1 MVRIIPTIS
10 ENVSANIVVENLAKT
25 DEILLNILKDE
36 KAQSRKPTIYHKLSY
51 FLTMRMMIA
60 VLMSSC
66 LMALSVTTTNLAGS
80 LVCMVVKDDENMA
93 NSRITRYQNGMEK
106 GLNVSE
112 RITHS
117 CSPNIMSK
125 IGMKFDERPDSEHL
139 SQLNANGNQNYIEIR
154 SCHAD
159 ERLNWTMLQQ
169 GMVLC
174 AQNIGSLFMLVVGPQ
189 ADRLNGK
196 WTVAVA
202 LFVTIISNM
211 ILPLFAAKHF
221 IFAIIAR
228 ILCGIAD
235 AFLTPSISSM
245 IVRWFPPKERSF
257 AIGFITGGRQIGSL
271 LILPVSG
278 WVCLRKDT
286 FGGWKFTFYIS
297 AIIAALML
305 LIWLIMSADKPS
317 KHYFVKNEEKMYILR
332 KISEESL
339 GKRKERKNTPWKELL
354 ISRPFI
360 MGILAVVCQEYPLVI
375 TTTLLPIYMKEV
387 LHLSD
392 VRSTLYSALPLLA
405 LWISKNLSSSLSSCL
420 SARKNGCCVMKRT
433 ILVKSFNGIGSA
445 GLAFGLFIIPLITH
459 DMQALIVVCI
469 ANAFAGLHTPGVFTA
484 LLQIGPA
491 YTGSIT
497 GIAFSAGHIANI
509 VNKLT
514 NGLILHSWSGSDSQW
529 KLLYTISAI
538 VAFLPVIFFTLWGS
552 ADLQSWAI
560 PKLREKESAGSEKK
574 DMNMNI
580 SKTAETISSAY
591 HAETLPTPV

>member
-1 MVRIIPTIS
+1 MSGSHRMVRIVPTVSEIVSRSIS
-10 ENVSANIVVENLAKT
+10 VE
-25 DEILLNILKDE
+25 DHEILPDSTKDE
-36 KAQSRKPTIYHKLSY
+36 GRRKKSALYRKLGY

-80 LVCMVVKDDENMA
+80 LVCMVLKEDA
-93 NSRITRYQNGMEK
+93 NTAHSPNARFQSGMEEGINGSELISQRCLPNSSENSDVRLLSDNRPGSAK
-106 GLNVSE
+106 PNV
-112 RITHS
+112 
-117 CSPNIMSK
+117 NV
-125 IGMKFDERPDSEHL
+125 
-139 SQLNANGNQNYIEIR
+139 NQDYYIEIR
-154 SCHAD
+154 SCYVD
-159 ERLNWTMLQQ
+159 QRLNWTMLEQ

-174 AQNIGSLFMLVVGPQ
+174 AQNVGSLFMLIIGPQ

-196 WTVAVA
+196 WTVSFA
-202 LFVTIISNM
+202 LIVTIVSNM
-211 ILPLFAAKHF
+211 MLPLLAAKHF
-221 IFAIIAR
+221 IFAIISR

-278 WVCLRKDT
+278 WVCLKRDA
-286 FGGWKFTFYIS
+286 FGGWKFTFYFS
-297 AIIAALML
+297 AIIAVLML
-305 LIWLIMSADKPS
+305 FIWMIMSADKPS
-317 KHYFVKNEEKMYILR
+317 KHCCVKNEEKMYILR
-332 KISEESL
+332 KINEESL

-360 MGILAVVCQEYPLVI
+360 VGILAVVCQEYPLVI

-392 VRSTLYSALPLLA
+392 VRSTLYSAVPLLA
-405 LWISKNLSSSLSSCL
+405 LWISKNLSSSLSSYL
-420 SARKNGCCVMKRT
+420 SARKKGCCPVGRT
-433 ILVKSFNGIGSA
+433 ALVKSFNGIGSA
-445 GLAFGLFIIPLITH
+445 GLAIGLLVMPMLRHSTP
-459 DMQALIVVCI
+459 ALIVVCA

-514 NGLILHSWSGSDSQW
+514 NGLILHSWSGSYSQW
-529 KLLYTISAI
+529 KLLYTVSAT
-538 VAFLPVIFFTLWGS
+538 VAFLPAIFFTLWGS
-552 ADLQSWAI
+552 ADLQPWAI
-560 PKLREKESAGSEKK
+560 PKLKQSSESRK
-574 DMNMNI
+574 DDDEI
-580 SKTAETISSAY
+580 DGIF
-591 HAETLPTPV
+591 

>member
-1 MVRIIPTIS
+1 MKEGI
-10 ENVSANIVVENLAKT
+10 
-25 DEILLNILKDE
+25 
-36 KAQSRKPTIYHKLSY
+36 
-51 FLTMRMMIA
+51 
-60 VLMSSC
+60 
-66 LMALSVTTTNLAGS
+66 
-80 LVCMVVKDDENMA
+80 
-93 NSRITRYQNGMEK
+93 NG
-106 GLNVSE
+106 SE
-112 RITHS
+112 RITS
-117 CSPNIMSK
+117 QPCLPNVASEIE
-125 IGMKFDERPDSEHL
+125 MKMLINDKSYSR
-139 SQLNANGNQNYIEIR
+139 LNTNDNQDYIEIR
-154 SCHAD
+154 SCHVD
-159 ERLNWTMLQQ
+159 ERLNWTMLEQ

-174 AQNIGSLFMLVVGPQ
+174 AQNIGSLFMLIIGPQ

-211 ILPLFAAKHF
+211 MLPIFAAKHF

-271 LILPVSG
+271 LILPISG
-278 WVCLRKDT
+278 WVCLKKDT
-286 FGGWKFTFYIS
+286 FGSWKFTFYIS
-297 AIIAALML
+297 AIIATLML
-305 LIWLIMSADKPS
+305 FVWLIMSADKPS
-317 KHYFVKNEEKMYILR
+317 KHYCVKKEEKMYILR

-339 GKRKERKNTPWKELL
+339 GKRKERRNTPWKQLL

-360 MGILAVVCQEYPLVI
+360 AGILAVVCQEYPLVI

-405 LWISKNLSSSLSSCL
+405 LWMSKNLSSSLSSYL
-420 SARKNGCCVMKRT
+420 SARKKGCRLVDRT

-445 GLAFGLFIIPLITH
+445 GLAIGLFMIPLLTH
-459 DMQALIVVCI
+459 SVPALIVVCA

-514 NGLILHSWSGSDSQW
+514 NGLILHSWSGSAGQW

-552 ADLQSWAI
+552 ADLQPWAI
-560 PKLREKESAGSEKK
+560 PKLKKSSGSGKK
-574 DMNMNI
+574 DGNI
-580 SKTAETISSAY
+580 DSKDSEMISSATY
-591 HAETLPTPV
+591 LAETLPTSV

>member
-1 MVRIIPTIS
+1 MTRIVPTII
-10 ENVSANIVVENLAKT
+10 EIVSNNTFMEDFTKT
-25 DEILLNILKDE
+25 HEVLSNTIKDE
-36 KAQSRKPTIYHKLSY
+36 KESKKSTIYHKLGY
-51 FLTMRMMIA
+51 FITMRMMIA

-66 LMALSVTTTNLAGS
+66 LMALSVATTNLAGS
-80 LVCMVVKDDENMA
+80 LVCMVIKEDEKMSNL
-93 NSRITRYQNGMEK
+93 RTTRFQNDMGKEVN
-106 GLNVSE
+106 GSE
-112 RITHS
+112 RISQPCLSNSTTKHE
-117 CSPNIMSK
+117 
-125 IGMKFDERPDSEHL
+125 MKFSINDRSDSTYH
-139 SQLNANGNQNYIEIR
+139 SISNANNNEDYIEIR
-154 SCHAD
+154 SCYAD
-159 ERLNWTMLQQ
+159 ERLNWTMIEQ

-174 AQNIGSLFMLVVGPQ
+174 AQNIGSLFMLIIGPQ

-202 LFVTIISNM
+202 LFVTIISNIM
-211 ILPLFAAKHF
+211 LPLLASKHF

-228 ILCGIAD
+228 IFCGIAD

-278 WVCLRKDT
+278 WICHKRDT

-297 AIIAALML
+297 AIIAALTL
-305 LIWLIMSADKPS
+305 LIWLVMSADKPS
-317 KHYFVKNEEKMYILR
+317 KHYCVKNDEKMYILR
-332 KISEESL
+332 KINEESL
-339 GKRKERKNTPWKELL
+339 GKRKERKNTPWKQLL

-360 MGILAVVCQEYPLVI
+360 VGILAVVCQEYPLVI
-375 TTTLLPIYMKEV
+375 ITTLLPIYMKEV

-405 LWISKNLSSSLSSCL
+405 LWISKNLSSSLSSYL
-420 SARKNGCCVMKRT
+420 STRKKGCCLVGRT
-433 ILVKSFNGIGSA
+433 SLVKSFNGIGSA
-445 GLAFGLFIIPLITH
+445 GLALGLFMIPLLKHSTP
-459 DMQALIVVCI
+459 ALITVCA

-514 NGLILHSWSGSDSQW
+514 NGLILHSWSSSIGQW

-538 VAFLPVIFFTLWGS
+538 VAFLPTIFFTIWGS
-552 ADLQSWAI
+552 ADLQPWAI
-560 PKLREKESAGSEKK
+560 PKLKESSASTKEDTNINSDNSE
-574 DMNMNI
+574 
-580 SKTAETISSAY
+580 TTISSIY
-591 HAETLPTPV
+591 FAETLPTPV

>member
-1 MVRIIPTIS
+1 MVRIIPTVSEIVSRNIAVGHEVLSSSIKDKEERKKSTIS
-10 ENVSANIVVENLAKT
+10 
-25 DEILLNILKDE
+25 
-36 KAQSRKPTIYHKLSY
+36 HKLGY

-80 LVCMVVKDDENMA
+80 LVCMVTKDDENMA
-93 NSRITRYQNGMEK
+93 NSQNPRFQNGMEE
-106 GLNVSE
+106 GINGSE
-112 RITHS
+112 RIS
-117 CSPNIMSK
+117 QPCLPNSDQNNE
-125 IGMKFDERPDSEHL
+125 MKSLITDRPDLARFSK
-139 SQLNANGNQNYIEIR
+139 SNANGNQDYIEIR
-154 SCHAD
+154 SCHID
-159 ERLNWTMLQQ
+159 KRLNWTMLEQ

-211 ILPLFAAKHF
+211 MLPLLAAEHF
-221 IFAIIAR
+221 LFAIIAR

-235 AFLTPSISSM
+235 ALLTPSISSM

-278 WVCLRKDT
+278 WVCLKKDV
-286 FGGWKFTFYIS
+286 FGGWEFTFYIS
-297 AIIAALML
+297 ATVAAVML
-305 LIWLIMSADKPS
+305 LVWLVMSADKPS
-317 KHYFVKNEEKMYILR
+317 KHYCVKNDEKMYILR
-332 KISEESL
+332 KINEESL
-339 GKRKERKNTPWKELL
+339 GKRKERKNTPWKQLL

-360 MGILAVVCQEYPLVI
+360 VGILAVVCQEYPLVI

-405 LWISKNLSSSLSSCL
+405 LWISKNLSSSLSSYL
-420 SARKNGCCVMKRT
+420 SARKKGCCSTGRT
-433 ILVKSFNGIGSA
+433 VLVKSFNGIGSV
-445 GLAFGLFIIPLITH
+445 GLAIGLLMIPLLTH
-459 DMQALIVVCI
+459 SVPALIVVCA

-514 NGLILHSWSGSDSQW
+514 NGLILHSWSGSAGQW
-529 KLLYTISAI
+529 KLLYAISAI
-538 VAFLPVIFFTLWGS
+538 VAFLPVTFFTLWGS
-552 ADLQSWAI
+552 ADLQPWAI
-560 PKLREKESAGSEKK
+560 PKLKQSCGSRKKGDNIESK
-574 DMNMNI
+574 D
-580 SKTAETISSAY
+580 SQTTTSPTY
-591 HAETLPTPV
+591 LAETLPTPI